1 MEQLDQHRTL
11 TKASTPI
18 ADAAPWT
25 RGLTTRTGF
34 DFHVRPATPDDEP
47 ALADFF
53 AHVTPEELRFRFLTA
68 CKEVG
73 HDRLQAMI
81 DIDHDKTE
89 NFLAV
94 LPDGTVIASGLIAAD
109 TAGERAE
116 VAISIRADH
125 KHKGIS
131 WTLLEHIAR
140 YAEARGIKVIESIE
154 SRENRAAIELEQE
167 MGFVAETIEGDPTL
181 VRVSRRL

>member
-1 MEQLDQHRTL
+1 MIEEHRTL

-25 RGLTTRTGF
+25 RRLTTRTGF
-34 DFHVRPATPDDEP
+34 DFHVRPATADDEP
-47 ALADFF
+47 ALAEFF

-68 CKEVG
+68 CREVG
-73 HDRLQAMI
+73 HARLVAMT

-94 LPDGTVIASGLIAAD
+94 LTDGTVIASGLLAAD
-109 TAGERAE
+109 NAGDRAE
-116 VAISIRADH
+116 VAISIHSGYKDR
-125 KHKGIS
+125 GVS
-131 WTLLEHIAR
+131 WTLLDHIAH
-140 YAEARGIKVIESIE
+140 YAAARGIKVIESIE
-154 SRENRAAIELEQE
+154 SRENRAAIALEME
-167 MGFVAETIEGDPTL
+167 MGFVTEAIEGDPTL